1 MPIASQHQPVT
12 LFHSSKK
19 FKAEGEETKNPVS
32 FHLYYMNMSS
42 SVGADCTE
50 LKQRYDTCFNK
61 WYSEKFLKGDTT
73 PECEDLFKDYRACVM
88 VIAKHE
94 IVTE

>member
-1 MPIASQHQPVT
+1 
-12 LFHSSKK
+12 
-19 FKAEGEETKNPVS
+19 
-32 FHLYYMNMSS
+32 MSS
-42 SVGADCTE
+42 SVGADCTD

-88 VIAKHE
+88 VMWRILRFYE
-94 IVTE
+94 LLTITVFETSLP

>member
-1 MPIASQHQPVT
+1 
-12 LFHSSKK
+12 
-19 FKAEGEETKNPVS
+19 
-32 FHLYYMNMSS
+32 MSS
-42 SVGADCTE
+42 SVGADCTD

-88 VIAKHE
+88 VM
-94 IVTE
+94 